1 MDYGDWGLGHYI
13 AFEILGYA
21 DDLCVLCQD
30 KNELLNAIKRID
42 KWSIENGINVNR
54 KKSGIFVI
62 RGEEENDNVE
72 GYPILN
78 EYKYLGILMNK
89 KLNIQNHI
97 GSINKKLSEYF
108 RKNYFLNQRYFSVK
122 SIMLLFN
129 YFHKSRLYYGL
140 PSFIDQTSAI
150 NRVYR
155 SILYNI
161 KVLLKL
167 PIRTNNNK
175 LRTALGIQILKYI
188 YI

>member
-1 MDYGDWGLGHYI
+1 ML
-13 AFEILGYA
+13 
-21 DDLCVLCQD
+21 
-30 KNELLNAIKRID
+30 
-42 KWSIENGINVNR
+42 IE
-54 KKSGIFVI
+54 KSGIFVI

-122 SIMLLFN
+122 SIILLFN

-140 PSFIDQTSAI
+140 PAFIDQTSVI

-161 KVLLKL
+161 K
-167 PIRTNNNK
+167 
-175 LRTALGIQILKYI
+175 Y
-188 YI
+188 Y

>member
-1 MDYGDWGLGHYI
+1 
-13 AFEILGYA
+13 
-21 DDLCVLCQD
+21 
-30 KNELLNAIKRID
+30 
-42 KWSIENGINVNR
+42 
-54 KKSGIFVI
+54 
-62 RGEEENDNVE
+62 
-72 GYPILN
+72 
-78 EYKYLGILMNK
+78 MNK

-140 PSFIDQTSAI
+140 PTFIEQTSAI

-161 KVLLKL
+161 KMLLKL
-167 PIRTNNNK
+167 SLRTNNK
-175 LRTALGIQILKYI
+175 LRTALVIPNIKIYLYLRLQKLKI
-188 YI
+188 